1 MNSGQDERA
10 SFGKLGFDSNYFGH
24 VVVFILILA
33 NQGSSVLVCLL
44 GGYPVKR
51 GPRKFRVNYSLAL

>member
-10 SFGKLGFDSNYFGH
+10 SFEKLGFDSNYFGH

-33 NQGSSVLVCLL
+33 NQGSSVWYVFWAAIQSKEDLENLEL
-44 GGYPVKR
+44 II
-51 GPRKFRVNYSLAL
+51 A